1 LIEAGSGIRYGANA
15 TTSSGRSITIA
26 ICAVIKDG
34 DGFEGILERE
44 VGALAVEVE
53 DMKEYL
59 YCQGCRPDDAGLPKG
74 VLSLE
79 PAQVVEE
86 TGADERTMGFEVQV
100 GSLCTQCGH
109 YFEIGEWLYVG
120 VVEGLHHGFVYCG
133 ECRESEMEEEA

>member
-1 LIEAGSGIRYGANA
+1 MEMALKEYLSGKLV
-15 TTSSGRSITIA
+15 SGGA
-26 ICAVIKDG
+26 ICERCGKRLY
-34 DGFEGILERE
+34 EGER
-44 VGALAVEVE
+44 VFALAVEVE